1 MEWWMQLGLV
11 ILSLGLLF
19 VGAEGLVRGG
29 ASLGGRMGLSPLV
42 IGLTVL
48 AYGTSA
54 PEMIVSTRLAASGQ
68 ADLAVGNIVGSNL
81 FNIGFIL
88 GLVALICPIRV
99 QWQVI
104 KLDAPVMVLVAL
116 AGAFLLWDGRFG
128 RLEGTMLVFLL
139 LVYTTFNLWLA
150 KKAPPAEV
158 EAEFEGVMP
167 AKRRAVWM
175 DLVYLGCGL
184 GLLFLGS
191 ELLTTN
197 ASAIARN
204 LGISEAVIGLTI
216 VSAGTSMP
224 ELSTSVV
231 AALRGQPDIAIG
243 NVVGSNIFN
252 VLGILGVAGLTSPLR
267 VEGINPL
274 DYGAMIGFS
283 LCLLPL
289 LWSGLLLRRW
299 EGAFLLG
306 GYGLYL
312 WVLWP

>member
-1 MEWWMQLGLV
+1 MQLGLV
-11 ILSLGLLF
+11 LLSLGLLF

-29 ASLGGRMGLSPLV
+29 ASLGGRLGLSPLV

-54 PEMIVSTRLAASGQ
+54 PEMIVSTRLAVSGQ

-88 GLVALICPIRV
+88 GLVALVCPIRV

-104 KLDAPVMVLVAL
+104 KFDAPVMLFVAIL
-116 AGAFLLWDGRFG
+116 GALLLWDGSFG
-128 RLEGTMLVFLL
+128 RVEGAFVFGL
-139 LVYTTFNLWLA
+139 LVAYTTFNLWLA
-150 KKAPPAEV
+150 QKVPSTQV
-158 EAEFEGVMP
+158 EAEFDSAMP
-167 AKRRAVWM
+167 AMRRAVWL
-175 DLVYLGCGL
+175 DFAYLGCGL
-184 GLLFLGS
+184 GLLFWGS
-191 ELLTTN
+191 DLLTTN
-197 ASAIARN
+197 ASAMARSW
-204 LGISEAVIGLTI
+204 GVSEAVIGLTI

-224 ELSTSVV
+224 ELSTSIV
-231 AALRGQPDIAIG
+231 AAFRRQPDIAIG

-252 VLGILGVAGLTSPLR
+252 VLGILGVTGLVSPLR

-299 EGAFLLG
+299 EGAFLLS

-312 WVLWP
+312 WALWP